1 MSAAQRL
8 SQVSSHVASKAPLR
22 VSVIGSGNWG
32 NALAKI
38 VAENTAKQT
47 IFSPEVKMWMYEET
61 IQHEGKEQKITEV
74 FNRTHENVK
83 SVIDLCHVARLI
95 WRMLTRYQVSERDQV
110 PVQHPCCARYS

>member
-8 SQVSSHVASKAPLR
+8 SQISSHVAGKAPLR

-38 VAENTAKQT
+38 VAENTGKKDQT
-47 IFSPEVKMWMYEET
+47 LFSPEVKMWMFEET
-61 IQHEGKEQKITEV
+61 IQHEGRDQKITEV

-83 SVIDLCHVARLI
+83 LV
-95 WRMLTRYQVSERDQV
+95 QV
-110 PVQHPCCARYS
+110 PMFRCLRADTNSRLDILRVSNAPRTFLPFPI

>member
-1 MSAAQRL
+1 MSASARL
-8 SQVSSHVASKAPLR
+8 SQISNHVSSTGPLR

-38 VAENTAKQT
+38 VAENTARSDQN
-47 IFSPEVKMWMYEET
+47 IFAPQVKMWMFEES

-83 SVIDLCHVARLI
+83 YVFVNNLRGF
-95 WRMLTRYQVSERDQV
+95 Y
-110 PVQHPCCARYS
+110 